1 MYREYDCITH
11 KSFNYKLAQYYGFT
25 MDLTSK
31 PYFVLQEEEL
41 INACQDRLGRS
52 YDECSEQFNTGYTID
67 EEVISN
73 FHFKKVK
80 KMGFKLQPQN
90 LLRWLGSMG
99 IVVFVM
105 LNCLNTWPVVILTQ
119 TTRFWLDNIEWSYG
133 LCIGCLLYTSPSP
146 RDRG

>member
-1 MYREYDCITH
+1 MVKGMVILIFMSMGCMSREYDCIIK

-52 YDECSEQFNTGYTID
+52 YDDCSEQFNTGYAIE

-73 FHFKKVK
+73 FLFNRVK
-80 KMGFKLQPQN
+80 
-90 LLRWLGSMG
+90 RW
-99 IVVFVM
+99 
-105 LNCLNTWPVVILTQ
+105 C
-119 TTRFWLDNIEWSYG
+119 Y
-133 LCIGCLLYTSPSP
+133 
-146 RDRG
+146 

>member
-1 MYREYDCITH
+1 MGSMSREYDCIIY

-52 YDECSEQFNTGYTID
+52 YDDCSEQFNTGYALE

-73 FHFKKVK
+73 FLFKRVK
-80 KMGFKLQPQN
+80 
-90 LLRWLGSMG
+90 RW
-99 IVVFVM
+99 
-105 LNCLNTWPVVILTQ
+105 C
-119 TTRFWLDNIEWSYG
+119 
-133 LCIGCLLYTSPSP
+133 
-146 RDRG
+146 